1 MATKE
6 RKGAGLVFDLPPL
19 GGATSERTTPKTA
32 VGLMADVIGGAQ
44 EKEAE
49 ISRLKEALQ
58 PYEGGLPVHR
68 LDPNRITPSEL
79 ANRLPESFEDKA
91 FSQLV
96 QEIREA
102 GGNVQP
108 IKVRPTQLPGF
119 DYEVVF
125 GHRRHRACLTLGLPV
140 LAVIE
145 PVSTQAMFLEME
157 RENRERK
164 NLSAYEQGLMYQRA
178 LDMGLYPSQ
187 RALADAIGRDAG
199 FIGRARQVVG
209 LPAPILEAFASR
221 NDIQFLHG
229 KPLMDAWAKNPKALS
244 QAAQELKQA
253 HEAGKKISANQ
264 VVKTLVAVA
273 DAGGGLHDA
282 TPPETSIQHQGR
294 EIGSLARKGKQMVL
308 TLEANALNE
317 QQWQELRDWIA
328 GRLRHPG

>member
-19 GGATSERTTPKTA
+19 GASSERSAPKTA

-44 EKEAE
+44 EKDQE
-49 ISRLKEALQ
+49 ISRLKEALA
-58 PYEGGLPVHR
+58 PYEGGLPVHW
-68 LDPNRITPSEL
+68 LDPACITPSEL

-119 DYEVVF
+119 DYEVVY
-125 GHRRHRACLTLGLPV
+125 GHRRHRACLALGLKV
-140 LAVIE
+140 LTVIE
-145 PVSTQAMFLEME
+145 SVSTQAMFLEME

-178 LDMGLYPSQ
+178 LDVGLYPSQ

-209 LPAPILEAFASR
+209 LPAPILEAFTSR

-229 KPLMDAWAKNPKALS
+229 KPLMDAWTKNREAVT
-244 QAAQELKQA
+244 QAAHDLRQA
-253 HEAGKKISANQ
+253 HEAGEKISANQ
-264 VVKTLVAVA
+264 VVKTLVAA
-273 DAGGGLHDA
+273 AEAGGGLHDA
-282 TPPETSIQHQGR
+282 TPPVESIEHQGR
-294 EIGSLARKGKQMVL
+294 EIGSLSRRGKQMVL
-308 TLEANALNE
+308 TLEVDALNE
-317 QQWQELRDWIA
+317 QQWQELREWIA
-328 GRLRHPG
+328 GRLRV

>member
-6 RKGAGLVFDLPPL
+6 RKGAGLVFDLPPM
-19 GGATSERTTPKTA
+19 GASSERNAPKTA

-44 EKEAE
+44 EKDQE
-49 ISRLKEALQ
+49 ISRLKEALA
-58 PYEGGLPVHR
+58 PYDGGLPVHR
-68 LDPNRITPSEL
+68 LDPARITPSEL

-125 GHRRHRACLTLGLPV
+125 GHRRHRACLALGLKV

-178 LDMGLYPSQ
+178 LDVGLYPSQ

-209 LPAPILEAFASR
+209 LPAPILEAFTSR

-229 KPLMDAWAKNPKALS
+229 KPLMDAWAKNREAVT
-244 QAAQELKQA
+244 QAAHDLRQVRESG
-253 HEAGKKISANQ
+253 EKISANQ
-264 VVKTLVAVA
+264 VVKTLVAAAKV
-273 DAGGGLHDA
+273 GGGLHHA
-282 TPPETSIQHQGR
+282 TPPIESIEHNGR
-294 EIGSLARKGKQMVL
+294 EIGSLSRHGNQMVL
-308 TLEANALNE
+308 TLGADVLNE
-317 QQWQELRDWIA
+317 QQWHELKAWIA
-328 GRLRHPG
+328 GRLQGQG